1 KNDSNESINLLR
13 AQMSDQCDS
22 FADRPSGIY
31 TLSIPTGGG
40 KTLASLRY
48 ALKHAV
54 KYNKQRIIYVVPFT
68 TIIEQ
73 NAQEVR
79 KILKDNEHILEHHSN
94 VIEGESRST
103 D

>member
-1 KNDSNESINLLR
+1 
-13 AQMSDQCDS
+13 M
-22 FADRPSGIY
+22 Y

-48 ALKHAV
+48 ALKHAIT
-54 KYNKQRIIYVVPFT
+54 NDKQRIIYVLPYT

-79 KILKDNEHILEHHSN
+79 QFYTIMKIF
-94 VIEGESRST
+94 
-103 D
+103 